1 MRTADF
7 LSPESFSG
15 HLERQATPHRW
26 ASLCLLSLAC
36 LGTAWAAEWKA
47 DRQEN
52 LALGTTQADPEAIR
66 ARGELARIQAE
77 MEKYAEALDPLAEHL
92 SLPTVGPLLPILE
105 EAAGHGARLE
115 KVAWEHEVARYGD
128 THDLLVLDV
137 TVIVHGDRALLNLPQ
152 RLRTATGMEEASV
165 RRTEVLPENT
175 DAMRAEVR
183 MTLQV
188 EIPESWKPGGLQ

>member
-7 LSPESFSG
+7 LTPESFSG
-15 HLERQATPHRW
+15 HLERRATPRRW

-52 LALGTTQADPEAIR
+52 LALGTAQADPEALR

-77 MEKYAEALDPLAEHL
+77 MEEYAETLNPLAKHL
-92 SLPTVGPLLPILE
+92 SLPAAGSLLPILE
-105 EAAGHGARLE
+105 QAAGHGSRLE
-115 KVAWEHEVARYGD
+115 KVAWEHEVARYGA
-128 THDLLVLDV
+128 TRDLLVLDV
-137 TVIVHGDRALLNLPQ
+137 TVIVRGDRALLDLPQ
-152 RLRTATGMEEASV
+152 RLRAATGMEEASV
-165 RRTEVLPENT
+165 RRTEVLPGNT

-183 MTLQV
+183 LTRQV
-188 EIPESWKPGGLQ
+188 EIPESWKPGGLR

>member
-15 HLERQATPHRW
+15 HLERRATPRRW
-26 ASLCLLSLAC
+26 AALCLLSLAC

-52 LALGTTQADPEAIR
+52 LALGTAQADPEALR

-77 MEKYAEALDPLAEHL
+77 MEDYAEILDPLVEHL
-92 SLPTVGPLLPILE
+92 SLPTAGSLLPILE
-105 EAAGHGARLE
+105 EAAGQGARLE
-115 KVAWEHEVARYGD
+115 KVAWEHEVARYGA
-128 THDLLVLDV
+128 TRDLLVLDV
-137 TVIVHGDRALLNLPQ
+137 TVIVRGDRALLDLPQ
-152 RLRTATGMEEASV
+152 RLRAATGMEEASV
-165 RRTEVLPENT
+165 RRTEVLPENS

-183 MTLQV
+183 LTRQV
-188 EIPESWKPGGLQ
+188 AIPESWKPGGLR